1 MIPPPRNRNHT
12 QRNSIDYADAP
23 DFVIPLQDYES
34 LSLKRARRSFER
46 MEDIIMQTPSLARGG
61 ILGVIGHSSTE
72 RQSIVKP
79 PETTVSMP
87 PIQQQK
93 Q

>member
-1 MIPPPRNRNHT
+1 
-12 QRNSIDYADAP
+12 
-23 DFVIPLQDYES
+23 
-34 LSLKRARRSFER
+34 

-79 PETTVSMP
+79 PETTVGMP